1 MSDEVKGRA
10 TSKSTF
16 GTKWSDRILVNLNY
30 GGFLFV
36 LILLYIGN
44 AHFVE
49 RKLRNIDK
57 VKHEVLDYKAQYL
70 NLKQSIESGMTE
82 STLTKELEQQQIK
95 PNSAKL
101 VKLTIGKREIE
112 KK

>member
-1 MSDEVKGRA
+1 MSDEVKGRT
-10 TSKSTF
+10 TSKTTF
-16 GTKWSDRILVNLNY
+16 GTKWVNWALVNLNFI
-30 GGFLFV
+30 GFLV
-36 LILLYIGN
+36 GLILLYIAN

-49 RKLRNIDK
+49 RKLRNIDR

-82 STLTKELEQQQIK
+82 STLTKELEEQQIK

-101 VKLTIGKREIE
+101 VKLSIGKKESV